1 MADKEGIRM
10 HIPVA
15 SDGCDLMIY
24 QSDEFLF
31 HTGTTVLVGCN
42 GAGKTTLLRRM
53 RTALKADG
61 APCLLHEHMRA
72 RDEIS
77 ARLQFSSHLTAE
89 DYDAALAPNWQSEG
103 EGHAQDLLTM
113 VPSFGDFVMRNPSE
127 HKERWLLLDGMES
140 GMSIDMDDELTNLM
154 DVIEGNIPA
163 GIELYLIM
171 ATNSYEIAKGRD
183 CIDVSTAEHVTFDD
197 YETYAAF
204 VRQSRKEKDA
214 RRKISDEEWDGGM
227 SEDMPRVLR

>member
-1 MADKEGIRM
+1 MARTREVTI

-15 SDGCDLMIY
+15 DDGCEQTIY
-24 QSDEFLF
+24 QSSEFSF
-31 HTGTTVLVGCN
+31 RTGTTVLVGCN

-77 ARLQFSSHLTAE
+77 ARLQFSPHLTAE

-113 VPSFGDFVMRNPSE
+113 VPSFGGFVMRNPSE

-140 GMSIDMDDELTNLM
+140 GMSIDMVDELTNLM
-154 DVIEGNIPA
+154 SVIEKNVPD
-163 GIELYLIM
+163 GIELYLVV

-183 CIDVSTAEHVTFDD
+183 CIDVSTAKHVTFDNYED
-197 YETYAAF
+197 YANF
-204 VRQSRKEKDA
+204 VRQTRERKDSRH
-214 RRKISDEEWDGGM
+214 KISDDEWDSGM
-227 SEDMPRVLR
+227 SEDTPRVLR